1 MSTSFVCLV
10 EGQFTIMMIS
20 LGRTVAALAGCGK
33 TIVAR
38 WTFKGPRVWGSNGR
52 ISGRMLKKFVQQGR
66 STRRGE
72 AYSVRY
78 VEPLS
83 KARTPLASF
92 FSILLGVVGLFLF
105 SGQSWTIAAEGP
117 VTAPPTSSIEQA
129 LTQVTSE
136 DESVREAA
144 IRVLIEQGDVSLVPR
159 LEEIRANADRSIRQA
174 IKPLMD
180 LLKNRAK
187 LTSSSTDVRR
197 SAAAD
202 LGSSGN
208 PSAIPWLDAARANES
223 NKWVRYTMEESA
235 ALLNLASG
243 DPSIKTAAADKLG
256 ELRSQNG
263 VPALKQLVAAGDGAE
278 ATEAQKTV
286 AKAAGVAIDSIETWG
301 VWSNAIETVFR
312 GISLSSIL
320 LIMSLG
326 LAIVFG
332 LMGVI
337 NMAHGELM
345 MVGAYA
351 TFVTQQC
358 FTAWFSSDVFNWYFP
373 AALPVSFLA
382 AAGSGFLLEATVIRF
397 LYGRPLETMLATWGV
412 SLVLM
417 QAARVYFGDLTAVVA
432 PGPLRGGA
440 QVMVGVYLP
449 YNRIFIIAL
458 SIICVLGIYFT
469 LFKSNLGL
477 RVRAVTQNRNMSA
490 CLGIPTRKVDSYTF
504 AFGSG
509 LAGIAGWALTMVGN
523 VDPGLGQNY
532 IVDAFMVVVTGGV
545 GKLAGTIVA
554 SLGIGG
560 LNKLIEPYSGAV
572 YGKVFILV
580 LVILFLQWRPA
591 GLFAMKGRDAD

>member
-1 MSTSFVCLV
+1 
-10 EGQFTIMMIS
+10 MMIS
-20 LGRTVAALAGCGK
+20 LGRTIAALG
-33 TIVAR
+33 I
-38 WTFKGPRVWGSNGR
+38 
-52 ISGRMLKKFVQQGR
+52 
-66 STRRGE
+66 
-72 AYSVRY
+72 
-78 VEPLS
+78 
-83 KARTPLASF
+83 
-92 FSILLGVVGLFLF
+92 VGLFLCF
-105 SGQSWTIAAEGP
+105 GPSRAIAADAP
-117 VTAPPTSSIEQA
+117 VSAPPASSVEQA
-129 LTQVTSE
+129 LSQVTSE
-136 DESVREAA
+136 DESVRDAA
-144 IRVLIEQGDVSLVPR
+144 IRVLNDQGDVTLVPR
-159 LEEIRANADRSIRQA
+159 LEAIKATAGRSIRQA
-174 IKPLMD
+174 IKPLID

-187 LTSSSTDVRR
+187 LASPDSDVRR
-197 SAAAD
+197 SAATD

-208 PSAIPWLDAARANES
+208 PSVIPWLNAARVNEP
-223 NKWVRYTMEESA
+223 NKWVRYTMEESV
-235 ALLNLASG
+235 ALIQLASS
-243 DPSIKTAAADKLG
+243 DPLIKVAAAEKLG
-256 ELRSQNG
+256 ELRSGNA
-263 VPALKQLVAAGDGAE
+263 VPALKAVVEAGAVAE
-278 ATEAQKTV
+278 ATEQQKV
-286 AKAAGVAIDSIETWG
+286 LAKAADAAIDRIETWG
-301 VWSNAIETVFR
+301 DWANVIETIFR

-358 FTAWFSSDVFNWYFP
+358 FTAWFSPDVFDWYFP
-373 AALPVSFLA
+373 AALPVAFLA

-440 QVMVGVYLP
+440 QVLVGVYLP

-458 SIICVLGIYFT
+458 SIVCVLGIYFA

-560 LNKLIEPYSGAV
+560 LNKLIEPSFGAV

-580 LVILFLQWRPA
+580 MVILFLQWRPS

>member
-1 MSTSFVCLV
+1 
-10 EGQFTIMMIS
+10 MMIS
-20 LGRTVAALAGCGK
+20 LGRIVAA
-33 TIVAR
+33 
-38 WTFKGPRVWGSNGR
+38 
-52 ISGRMLKKFVQQGR
+52 
-66 STRRGE
+66 
-72 AYSVRY
+72 
-78 VEPLS
+78 
-83 KARTPLASF
+83 
-92 FSILLGVVGLFLF
+92 LGVVGLFLF
-105 SGQSWTIAAEGP
+105 SGPDWTIAAEEP
-117 VTAPPTSSIEQA
+117 VAAPPPSSIEQA
-129 LTQVTSE
+129 LAQVTSE

-144 IRVLIEQGDVSLVPR
+144 IRVLIEQGDDSLVPR
-159 LEEIRANADRSIRQA
+159 LEVIRTNASRSIRQA
-174 IKPLMD
+174 IKPLID
-180 LLKNRAK
+180 LLKNRGK
-187 LTSSSTDVRR
+187 LASPNSDVRR

-202 LGSSGN
+202 LGSVGN
-208 PSAIPWLDAARANES
+208 PAAIPWLDNAALNEP
-223 NKWVRYTMEESA
+223 NKWVRYAMEESA
-235 ALLNLASG
+235 ALLKLVSN
-243 DPSIKTAAADKLG
+243 DPSIKAAAAEKLG

-263 VPALKQLVAAGDGAE
+263 VPVLKQLVEAGAGAE
-278 ATEAQKTV
+278 ATESQKLV
-286 AKAAGVAIDSIETWG
+286 AKAADAAIDRIEIWAA
-301 VWSNAIETVFR
+301 WSNAIETIFR

-358 FTAWFSSDVFNWYFP
+358 FAAWFSADVFDWYFP
-373 AALPVSFLA
+373 AALPVAFLA
-382 AAGSGFLLEATVIRF
+382 AAGSGLLLEATVIRF

-417 QAARVYFGDLTAVVA
+417 QAARVYFGDLTAVIA

-440 QVMVGVYLP
+440 QVLVGVYLP

-458 SIICVLGIYFT
+458 SIVCVIGIYFT

-560 LNKLIEPYSGAV
+560 LNKLIEPSFGAV

-580 LVILFLQWRPA
+580 MVILFLQWRPS

>member
-1 MSTSFVCLV
+1 
-10 EGQFTIMMIS
+10 MMIS
-20 LGRTVAALAGCGK
+20 LGRTVAAL
-33 TIVAR
+33 
-38 WTFKGPRVWGSNGR
+38 
-52 ISGRMLKKFVQQGR
+52 
-66 STRRGE
+66 
-72 AYSVRY
+72 
-78 VEPLS
+78 
-83 KARTPLASF
+83 SF
-92 FSILLGVVGLFLF
+92 MGLFLF
-105 SGQSWTIAAEGP
+105 FGQTWSIAAEGS
-117 VTAPPTSSIEQA
+117 VAAPPTSSIEQA
-129 LTQVTSE
+129 LTQVASE
-136 DESVREAA
+136 DESVRSAA
-144 IRVLIEQGDVSLVPR
+144 IRVLNDQGDVSLVPR
-159 LEEIRANADRSIRQA
+159 LEAIKATADRSIRQA
-174 IKPLMD
+174 IKPLID

-187 LTSSSTDVRR
+187 LASPDSDVRR
-197 SAAAD
+197 SAATD

-208 PSAIPWLDAARANES
+208 PSVIPWLDAARVNEP
-223 NKWVRYTMEESA
+223 NKWVRYTMEESV
-235 ALLNLASG
+235 ALIQLASG
-243 DPSIKTAAADKLG
+243 DPLIKAAAAERLG
-256 ELRSQNG
+256 ELGSQNG
-263 VPALKQLVAAGDGAE
+263 VPVLKELVAAGASAE
-278 ATEAQKTV
+278 ATEQQKTV
-286 AKAAGVAIDSIETWG
+286 AKAADAAIKRIETWG
-301 VWSNAIETVFR
+301 AWSNAIETFFR

-358 FTAWFSSDVFNWYFP
+358 FTAWFPSEMFDWYFP
-373 AALPVSFLA
+373 VALPVAFLA

-432 PGPLRGGA
+432 PGPLRGGM
-440 QVMVGVYLP
+440 QVLVWVYLP

-458 SIICVLGIYFT
+458 SIVCVLGIYFA

-560 LNKLIEPYSGAV
+560 LNKLIEPSFGAV

-580 LVILFLQWRPA
+580 MVILFLQWRPS
-591 GLFAMKGRDAD
+591 GLFAMKGRNAD

>member
-1 MSTSFVCLV
+1 MCGNFGRRDERSTLFVCPV
-10 EGQFTIMMIS
+10 EGQSTIMM
-20 LGRTVAALAGCGK
+20 LLPGRTVVAL
-33 TIVAR
+33 
-38 WTFKGPRVWGSNGR
+38 
-52 ISGRMLKKFVQQGR
+52 
-66 STRRGE
+66 
-72 AYSVRY
+72 
-78 VEPLS
+78 
-83 KARTPLASF
+83 SF
-92 FSILLGVVGLFLF
+92 IGLLLF
-105 SGQSWTIAAEGP
+105 SGQTWSIAAEEP
-117 VTAPPTSSIEQA
+117 VAAPPSSPQWLPLSQI
-129 LTQVTSE
+129 TSE
-136 DESVREAA
+136 DEAIRDAA
-144 IRVLIEQGDVSLVPR
+144 IRVLIEQGDVSLLTR
-159 LEEIRANADRSIRQA
+159 LEEIRANADRRIRQA
-174 IKPLMD
+174 IKPLID
-180 LLKNRAK
+180 LLNNRAK
-187 LTSSSTDVRR
+187 LASPSSDVRR
-197 SAAAD
+197 SAATD
-202 LGSSGN
+202 LGTSGK
-208 PSAIPWLDAARANES
+208 PAAIPWLEAAAVNES

-235 ALLNLASG
+235 ALLKLVSE
-243 DPSIKTAAADKLG
+243 DPSIKAAAADKLG
-256 ELRSQNG
+256 ELLSENG
-263 VPALKQLVAAGDGAE
+263 VPALKALVAAGEGAE
-278 ATEAQKTV
+278 ATESQKTV
-286 AKAAGVAIDSIETWG
+286 AKTAEDAIKRIVTWG
-301 VWSNAIETVFR
+301 AWSNAIETIFR

-358 FTAWFSSDVFNWYFP
+358 FAAWFSADVFDWYFP
-373 AALPVSFLA
+373 AALPVAFLA

-417 QAARVYFGDLTAVVA
+417 QAARVYFGDLTAVIA

-440 QVMVGVYLP
+440 QVLVGVYLP
-449 YNRIFIIAL
+449 YNRMFIIGL
-458 SIICVLGIYFT
+458 SIICVLGIYFA
-469 LFKSNLGL
+469 LFRSNLGL

-560 LNKLIEPYSGAV
+560 LNKLIEPSFGAV

-580 LVILFLQWRPA
+580 MVILFLQWRPS